1 MNQEQIILYGHTTT
15 SDIDFMETD
24 PLSFPSTSSAANIDS
39 TMSDAQSA
47 PPELERVFD
56 RICDEYAECVLKAG
70 KQLPPEWTMPDLVRT
85 VVGEEPTSI
94 PGFLT
99 HSYYDLMLH
108 GSNSWLCQELFE
120 FLDLINYVF

>member
-1 MNQEQIILYGHTTT
+1 MNGNSLVLYGR
-15 SDIDFMETD
+15 
-24 PLSFPSTSSAANIDS
+24 PTSSDLKFMLSDS
-39 TMSDAQSA
+39 NSMSLDSLSSSSSTGSDAQSA
-47 PPELERVFD
+47 PPELKRVFD

-120 FLDLINYVF
+120 FIDLINYVF

>member
-1 MNQEQIILYGHTTT
+1 MKKEYLVLYGRPTS

-24 PLSFPSTSSAANIDS
+24 PLSFTTTSSAASISS
-39 TMSDAQSA
+39 TMSDAESA
-47 PPELERVFD
+47 PPEWGKVFD

-85 VVGEEPTSI
+85 VVGEEPTSM